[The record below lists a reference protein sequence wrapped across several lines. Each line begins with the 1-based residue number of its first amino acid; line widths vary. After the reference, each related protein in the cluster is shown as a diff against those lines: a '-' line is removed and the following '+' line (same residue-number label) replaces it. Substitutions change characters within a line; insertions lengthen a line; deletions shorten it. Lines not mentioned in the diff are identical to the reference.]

1 MELINMLRG
10 VATAAPIIIAEG
22 ETGAVL
28 GLLVCPVCQK
38 VCKNKAGLTIHMRRI
53 HGEAQHRDTQR
64 DGQGNSATGKVPQ
77 SDSIEPT
84 YKEQDIQVPD
94 HAVTS
99 ATVNAP
105 QRALND
111 PLCAE
116 QILQPGLMCP
126 MCQKVCKYNVA
137 LTIHLKRIHSETEHQ
152 DTQCAEQENKADQR
166 NYADQRVRESV
177 RIRETV

>member
-1 MELINMLRG
+1 
-10 VATAAPIIIAEG
+10 
-22 ETGAVL
+22 
-28 GLLVCPVCQK
+28 
-38 VCKNKAGLTIHMRRI
+38 MRRI
-53 HGEAQHRDTQR
+53 HSEAQHRDTQR
-64 DGQGNSATGKVPQ
+64 DGQGNSATGKVPQPGSNEPVCADVQAIDRATTSATVKVPQ

-166 NYADQRVRESV
+166 NYADQRIRESV